1 MNYLYVKRKGRLI
14 TLTLSE
20 AAREKPL
27 PAIMSWS
34 MGVVDQYR
42 HEGFTVS
49 FDFSCY
55 GQGFDPAQSFSD
67 YCQTL
72 SPVAQLLHT
81 SVLDWLS
88 KTPCDVDDALDVFVD
103 FERNR
108 EALNALVPC
117 AKPPKYSV
125 KKQKQG
131 PGVIMTLREDVIAIL
146 GIESARLC
154 ISALSKAIGREKG
167 GPVGLYNPFTDF
179 ISSPAPNYASMSMWL
194 MKTAFYRYLT
204 DKSWTVAQVKE
215 MLPSAVAIEGFFDAH
230 ALKA

>member
-42 HEGFTVS
+42 NEGFTAS

-131 PGVIMTLREDVIAIL
+131 PGVIMTLREDVIAVL

-167 GPVGLYNPFTDF
+167 GPVGLYNPFTDCVF
-179 ISSPAPNYASMSMWL
+179 ICFKL
-194 MKTAFYRYLT
+194 
-204 DKSWTVAQVKE
+204 
-215 MLPSAVAIEGFFDAH
+215 
-230 ALKA
+230 